1 MKKAVLIAAALA
13 LAPLPLASQEVQDRK
28 DREPAYAGKGGEQA
42 GTSGRV
48 DDQAQSALRD
58 RVVRAIETIEEAC
71 AADLDDLCGRV
82 TSGEGRIAMC
92 MRAHEDQI
100 SSGCRSALY
109 RVTGTL
115 RGNIDRVV
123 EGCWNEIQAQC
134 GDAGKIGPCLEQ
146 KKSSF
151 SSSCQRIIG
160 ALEQRMHHRTSLVG
174 MSVYSSDNKNLG
186 QIVEVVRGPNDELR
200 SVQVDIGRMLGLG
213 TKVVTIPIEKLQQV
227 PGIKALLSDTEVRS
241 LPEAKKQ

>member
-1 MKKAVLIAAALA
+1 MKKAVLIAAALV

-28 DREPAYAGKGGEQA
+28 DRDPAYAGKGGEQA

-48 DDQAQSALRD
+48 DDQAQSALRA
-58 RVVRAIETIEEAC
+58 RVIGAIETIEEAC
-71 AADLDDLCGRV
+71 AADLDDFCGRV

-92 MRAHEDQI
+92 MRAHEDRI

-109 RVTGTL
+109 RVAGTL
-115 RGNIDRVV
+115 RRNVDLVA
-123 EGCWNEIQAQC
+123 EACWKEIQAQC
-134 GDAGKIGPCLEQ
+134 GDAGKIGQCLVQ
-146 KKSSF
+146 KKSSL
-151 SSSCQRIIG
+151 SSSCQTIIG
-160 ALEQRMHHRTSLVG
+160 ALEQRIHQRTSMVG
-174 MSVYSSDNKNLG
+174 MPVYSSDNKNLG
-186 QIVEVVRGPNDELR
+186 QIVEVVKGPDDEVR

-213 TKVVTIPIEKLQQV
+213 TKVITIPADKLQQV